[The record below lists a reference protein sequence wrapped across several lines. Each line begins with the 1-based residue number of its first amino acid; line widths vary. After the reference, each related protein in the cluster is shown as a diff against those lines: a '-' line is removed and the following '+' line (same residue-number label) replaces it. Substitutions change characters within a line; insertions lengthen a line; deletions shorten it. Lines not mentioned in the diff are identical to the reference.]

1 MSKYKSIFISNSNQC
16 DEIFTKLI
24 NSNDIHNSKR
34 YLYELISI
42 TISKEISYDKCIDI
56 LNKII
61 SIQNQSNFIKKYI
74 IEILWL
80 TGFDLD
86 NEKNKSKDSKVF
98 TQILN
103 YFLSKNLC
111 DKNRIL
117 ESFEEN
123 TLTQSEIIPD
133 QAIFKNKITKINTK
147 MNYEQQKYNL
157 LREESEGFSKLINLV
172 FELGS
177 IKNLNENSIQIIIDR
192 IICLMGFFDLEP
204 TRVLD
209 ITLEAFKY
217 NPFNTVFIKIF
228 EILNKKAFPHV
239 IGLKLNDNKSIN
251 LFIVIAQLLK
261 YEIIT
266 LEQILVHLTPSL
278 NDMENE
284 YNERIKHTIN
294 ISKHSLNEK
303 IINDLRAQNNF
314 SLEEG
319 NISNK
324 TAGKFCNFEEIANEA
339 INYNKLYFKNQIYLL
354 LEGMIRIKDRK
365 NSEILYSLIKNF
377 YDPLENRNLSKVLC
391 ELIEWIIEPINN
403 KNTNNNLV
411 QIDKDINSNDN
422 FYQSKT
428 IDELF
433 DNFSTIFKLLNLGLS
448 SNQILFQKILKTI
461 RLNINQ
467 ITSNNILKEKLIY
480 FITNTFFPSLSL
492 IDPTPILVN
501 ELWQLLNQFDYNI
514 RYSLYNKWLN
524 NVYTMHPYLYIKY
537 DVITKEIGK
546 WHNSLTKE
554 NQRQHGRILGIIS
567 NGNPLIVFDN
577 IIRLLTSYENQINIF
592 IGALSFCSNLSYD
605 VITFVICKIL
615 CDKRYPK
622 IDINSCQIMNSFK
635 NFAYFIGCF
644 YKKYYTV
651 EIKGVLI
658 YIINKFKNDEIGI
671 EIFVLKELIERMSGI
686 KTQEILNEDNYLSE
700 CGGIHLYLEELN
712 LGKEYKYY
720 KKPSQV
726 LLKFF
731 QEYDLFSTLFFLF
744 NIKKQNIIYSSNLN
758 SEKLISFLYD
768 QFQLIYL
775 QYLTFLNFYGEKEN
789 VSKNFLNGIN
799 IDDLVKKYNLRPIDI
814 YSLLRKNLNPIF
826 NQTKDEYLKNIN
838 LFISIFDINVE
849 EKRNLLSKEFD
860 SNFIDT
866 KLFIESIYKPI
877 WDFIPK
883 ELFYIFNSLELKD
896 LFFPINQY
904 EKSIDKLKREK
915 ENLNPQF
922 SIDGNNTENNVIKNK
937 KEIEKIIYTID
948 NLNKEIKSLKN
959 HHENVLNFLKVK
971 LTSIFNSIPQNNK
984 KDLPIYL
991 LQYLLYPRLIQSKN
1005 DAIFSVK
1012 FLSLLLSLKIPMI
1025 NILDIIMKI
1034 TKFLLPSTLCVT
1046 EYEGGNIGIFLN
1058 DFLKTIKSYLE
1069 PKFWEEN
1076 CKNNPSFSRSL
1087 EKNEIVSYD
1096 DFKKAFDTI
1105 LSQMSKAFRDIFIV
1119 NEDYMN
1125 IRNAVNIL
1133 RVITLI
1139 PHKKENAN
1147 ELIKSISN
1155 CYDKF
1160 KGKYDDS
1167 IIIKRYKDTLVALF
1181 MNPGNI
1187 SGMSNINLNNGKRE
1201 KSETK
1206 KEIKR
1211 KKDRSRDNNSK
1222 RNNDKKKSP
1231 DNYKKYRN

>member
-1 MSKYKSIFISNSNQC
+1 MSKYKSIFVSNSNQC

-24 NSNDIHNSKR
+24 NSNDLHNSKR
-34 YLYELISI
+34 FLYELISI
-42 TISKEISYDKCIDI
+42 TISKEISCDKCMDI
-56 LNKII
+56 LDKIN
-61 SIQNQSNFIKKYI
+61 SIQNQSNFLKKYI

-86 NEKNKSKDSKVF
+86 NEQNKSKDSKVF
-98 TQILN
+98 IQILN
-103 YFLSKNLC
+103 YFLSKKLC
-111 DKNRIL
+111 ERNQIL
-117 ESFEEN
+117 ERFEEN
-123 TLTQSEIIPD
+123 TLTHSEIIPD
-133 QAIFKNKITKINTK
+133 KNIFRSRITKINTK

-172 FELGS
+172 FELGNIS
-177 IKNLNENSIQIIIDR
+177 DFNEKSIQNIIDR
-192 IICLMGFFDLEP
+192 LICLMGFFDLEP
-204 TRVLD
+204 TTVLD

-217 NPFNTVFIKIF
+217 NPYNIVFIKIF

-239 IGLKLNDNKSIN
+239 IGLKLKDNKSIN

-278 NDMENE
+278 NEMEKE
-284 YNERIKHTIN
+284 YNERISHTIN
-294 ISKHSLNEK
+294 VCKHSLNEK
-303 IINDLRAQNNF
+303 IGNDLRTQNNF

-319 NISNK
+319 IISNK
-324 TAGKFCNFEEIANEA
+324 TPSKFCNFEEIANEA
-339 INYNKLYFKNQIYLL
+339 INYYKMKFKNQIYLL

-365 NSEILYSLIKNF
+365 NSEKLFSIIQNF
-377 YDPLENRNLSKVLC
+377 YDPLENKTLSKVLC
-391 ELIEWIIEPINN
+391 ELIEWIIEPMNN
-403 KNTNNNLV
+403 KNINNIMEVDKETN
-411 QIDKDINSNDN
+411 INDE
-422 FYQSKT
+422 FYQSKN

-433 DNFSTIFKLLNLGLS
+433 DNLSIILKFLQIGLS
-448 SNQILFQKILKTI
+448 TNQILFQKLLKIL
-461 RLNINQ
+461 RLNFSQISTNQ
-467 ITSNNILKEKLIY
+467 NLKEKLLN
-480 FITNTFFPSLSL
+480 FISKVFFPSLSL

-501 ELWQLLNQFDYNI
+501 ELWLLLNQFDYNI

-546 WHNSLTKE
+546 WHNSLTKD

-577 IIRLLTSYENQINIF
+577 IIRLLISYENQINFF

-605 VITFVICKIL
+605 VISFVFCKIL
-615 CDKRYPK
+615 CDKRYSK
-622 IDINSCQIMNSFK
+622 IDVGSCEIMSSFR

-644 YKKYYTV
+644 YKKFYSV

-658 YIINKFKNDEIGI
+658 YIINKFKNEKIGI

-686 KTQEILNEDNYLSE
+686 KTQEILNEKNYLSE

-731 QEYDLFSTLFFLF
+731 QEHDLFATLFFLF
-744 NIKKQNIIYSSNLN
+744 NIKKQNIIYSSNLI
-758 SEKLISFLYD
+758 SEKLIAYLYD

-789 VSKNFLNGIN
+789 VCKNFLNGIN
-799 IDDLVKKYNLRPIDI
+799 PEDLIKKYNLNPIDI
-814 YSLLRKNLNPIF
+814 YTLLRKNLNPIF
-826 NQTKDEYLKNIN
+826 NRTQEEYSKNIN
-838 LFISIFDINVE
+838 LFISIFDLNIE

-866 KLFIESIYKPI
+866 KLFTESIYKPI

-883 ELFYIFNSLELKD
+883 ELFFIFNSLELKD
-896 LFFPINQY
+896 IFFPIKQY
-904 EKSIDKLKREK
+904 EKLIEKLKKDK
-915 ENLNPQF
+915 EMQF
-922 SIDGNNTENNVIKNK
+922 SIDGNNNENSVIKNK
-937 KEIEKIIYTID
+937 KETEKIIYTID

-959 HHENVLNFLKVK
+959 HHENVLNFLKTK
-971 LTSIFNSIPQNNK
+971 LINIFDSIPENNK

-991 LQYLLYPRLIQSKN
+991 LQYLFYPRLIQSKN
-1005 DAIFSVK
+1005 DAIYSVK
-1012 FLSLLLSLKIPMI
+1012 FLTLLLSLKIPML

-1034 TKFLLPSTLCVT
+1034 TKFLLPSILCVT

-1058 DFLKTIKSYLE
+1058 EFLKTIKSYLE
-1069 PKFWEEN
+1069 PKFWDEN

-1087 EKNEIVSYD
+1087 EKNEIVSYE
-1096 DFKKAFDTI
+1096 DFKKKFDSI
-1105 LSQMSKAFRDIFIV
+1105 LTQMSKAFRDIFIV

-1125 IRNAVNIL
+1125 IRNAVIVL
-1133 RVITLI
+1133 SLLIKLI
-1139 PHKKENAN
+1139 PNKKENAN
-1147 ELIKSISN
+1147 ELINSISN

-1160 KGKYDDS
+1160 KDKYEDS
-1167 IIIKRYKDTLVALF
+1167 IIIERYRGILVNNF
-1181 MNPGNI
+1181 MNSGNL
-1187 SGMSNINLNNGKRE
+1187 SGINLNNGKID
-1201 KSETK
+1201 KSETQ
-1206 KEIKR
+1206 KEDRKR
-1211 KKDRSRDNNSK
+1211 KKDRSRDNNNK